1 MEKVIFFRTKTQ
13 MKLLCVIVQQLE
25 RNKMRFKVE
34 MFIDREEF
42 DIPTNKSKSMIN
54 ALQREQILETVEQA
68 LPGVWVTKVRK
79 VHDERTCT

>member
-1 MEKVIFFRTKTQ
+1 
-13 MKLLCVIVQQLE
+13 
-25 RNKMRFKVE
+25 MRFKIE
-34 MFIDREEF
+34 MFIDKEEF

-54 ALQREQILETVEQA
+54 ALQREQILEIVEQA